1 MTFWPTPDRGFQ
13 SCACHTT
20 GMFLPMRSL
29 QCFKSKPHHAAAGA
43 IKRLANCTARC
54 HMPKPNHLFF
64 IVYRSDVQRD
74 RVNKLF
80 FCNKGTRN
88 TEDVEVYDKQS
99 RIGWIKDR
107 CIVSSR
113 EQRCASSFT
122 SSPWYMNLTTTFA
135 CNSAWFFLQAE
146 FRPLHL
152 WIASLQRTPL
162 SSYRKSSSFPWFQ

>member
-1 MTFWPTPDRGFQ
+1 MSSKDEGNKLGVLALVPINMVHQHFSRPPTFQEHSSSLKGLELFHKLTFWPTPDRGFQ

-29 QCFKSKPHHAAAGA
+29 QCFKSKPLHAAAGA

-54 HMPKPNHLFF
+54 HPPKPNPLFF

-122 SSPWYMNLTTTFA
+122 SSHDT
-135 CNSAWFFLQAE
+135 
-146 FRPLHL
+146 
-152 WIASLQRTPL
+152 
-162 SSYRKSSSFPWFQ
+162 